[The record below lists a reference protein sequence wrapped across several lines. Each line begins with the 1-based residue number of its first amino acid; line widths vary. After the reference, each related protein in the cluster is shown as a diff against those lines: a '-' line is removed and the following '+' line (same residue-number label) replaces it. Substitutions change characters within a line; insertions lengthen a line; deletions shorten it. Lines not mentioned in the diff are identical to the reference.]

1 MDDPAAESAGANGVH
16 VRRLQMSL
24 TSVCFVR
31 VAQFAA
37 GSLLLLL
44 AAAWGTTRAGA
55 TQEVDPPQYRPHAT
69 TVQQRSFVEPEIE
82 IIPRRMQAPD
92 ADVRSV
98 VRYPRV
104 EPPHESPQRSA
115 PAPAPAPVRIA
126 APERQTLRDGAAAT
140 AESEFAR
147 RNTRSTETAEK
158 LVRPA
163 PAGERAEPL
172 VLHGNRR
179 RSSTNGPA
187 APHGEIAVPLIL
199 GPADRVP
206 AGSDE
211 DAEQDFPELHEQK
224 PATVPSDAPERLP
237 FEIPSESPIEAPV
250 SEKPP
255 LVVGG
260 DIPARSSGM
269 MIPSQTAEVGS
280 QPVADPGVIRSTPVP
295 GTIAPQLPYQQP
307 AAAGAAQQ
315 YAGPVGGM
323 PGAQQPP
330 QWRGSSSMETGA
342 PVGPSGFPAAGNMG
356 WSVPEGYSGTAPA
369 PTAPPG
375 WQPGMTQS
383 VPAYPMPA
391 YQMPMRPD
399 SYRSVASTG
408 MMVGGATGTSGR
420 YGPLPGTARSTGV
433 PTPPGSRYGS
443 LPATA
448 GQLQAPAPTVSRYRS
463 AGAAVGGGGMN
474 YGARVGVPQP
484 MPQYAQMPQYS
495 RMQAPHMAQS
505 RYGAVPVSG
514 GQGAVSAGVPRSV
527 GYPAQGPA
535 GSVPGGAAVSTASR
549 TQALPSGGA
558 RSPGAATGVAPVSS
572 SRYGAPAATG
582 PAQPGRR

>member
-1 MDDPAAESAGANGVH
+1 
-16 VRRLQMSL
+16 MSL

-115 PAPAPAPVRIA
+115 PAPVRIA

-147 RNTRSTETAEK
+147 RNTGSTETAEK

-307 AAAGAAQQ
+307 AAAGARRAD
-315 YAGPVGGM
+315 PT
-323 PGAQQPP
+323 
-330 QWRGSSSMETGA
+330 GS
-342 PVGPSGFPAAGNMG
+342 
-356 WSVPEGYSGTAPA
+356 
-369 PTAPPG
+369 
-375 WQPGMTQS
+375 
-383 VPAYPMPA
+383 
-391 YQMPMRPD
+391 
-399 SYRSVASTG
+399 
-408 MMVGGATGTSGR
+408 
-420 YGPLPGTARSTGV
+420 ARSHGG
-433 PTPPGSRYGS
+433 PTRRRPSRPPR
-443 LPATA
+443 
-448 GQLQAPAPTVSRYRS
+448 RDR
-463 AGAAVGGGGMN
+463 GG
-474 YGARVGVPQP
+474 P
-484 MPQYAQMPQYS
+484 
-495 RMQAPHMAQS
+495 
-505 RYGAVPVSG
+505 
-514 GQGAVSAGVPRSV
+514 PRRERDYEPRKR
-527 GYPAQGPA
+527 GFDDDN
-535 GSVPGGAAVSTASR
+535 
-549 TQALPSGGA
+549 
-558 RSPGAATGVAPVSS
+558 
-572 SRYGAPAATG
+572 
-582 PAQPGRR
+582 